1 MRAGESGT
9 FWLKGL
15 DSHEQK
21 VSENS
26 KRRTYLQMKI
36 LKVASSILLL
46 LVAAFVWLAPI
57 GPAPGFFIGGTE
69 SVAPE
74 SWGDTSEIHEIKL
87 KVENGLLPR
96 VVIIWVV
103 QVENHLYVVGSRGS
117 GWVSLLGQGGPVEM
131 RMGSNTYRM
140 NASPVT
146 ENWQMILER
155 YQDKYRPDYPDIVGG
170 FPSIEEAVDTVAVF
184 KLTAR

>member
-1 MRAGESGT
+1 
-9 FWLKGL
+9 
-15 DSHEQK
+15 
-21 VSENS
+21 
-26 KRRTYLQMKI
+26 MKI

-46 LVAAFVWLAPI
+46 LAAAFVWLAPI

-74 SWGDTSEIHEIKL
+74 SWGETSDIHEIRL
-87 KVENGLLPR
+87 KVDNGLLPR

-103 QVENHLYVVGSRGS
+103 QVENHLYIVGSRES
-117 GWVSLLGQGGPVEM
+117 GWVSMIGQGGPVQM
-131 RMGSNTYRM
+131 RMGSSTYRM

-146 ENWQMILER
+146 VNWQLILER

-170 FPSIEEAVDTVAVF
+170 FPSIEEAVDTIAVF
-184 KLTAR
+184 KLTAL